1 MIGLLLLLL
10 SLIVIIFIAGF
21 CLWFYVEEKNA
32 KRIMQLYDDNLKMYN
47 DDLKRLREQGI
58 IK

>member
-1 MIGLLLLLL
+1 MTGLLL
-10 SLIVIIFIAGF
+10 SLIVIIFIAFFAAAF
-21 CLWFYVEEKNA
+21 CLWFYVDEKHT
-32 KRIMQLYDDNLKMYN
+32 KLIIKMYD

>member
-1 MIGLLLLLL
+1 MTGLLL
-10 SLIVIIFIAGF
+10 SLIVIIFIVVFVAAF

-32 KRIMQLYDDNLKMYN
+32 KRIMQMYD
-47 DDLKRLREQGI
+47 DDLKKLKEQGI